1 MRFLPGFYDVFDDMF
16 DDGWMRPTTNA
27 MQCDIKEVDNNYEM
41 NIALPGYKKENISL
55 DLTDGYL
62 TVSANTN
69 QDKEEK
75 DSNGKV
81 IRSERYTG
89 SCSRKFYVGEGYKEE
104 DFTAK
109 FDNGELMITFPKTE
123 PKKIEEK
130 KPIMIEQAFEKEA
143 RAAKLAATLLKQYNL
158 SVDQLRMH
166 HDWSGK
172 ECPRPMIEGQSGS
185 MSWETFKKQV
195 YNYMRTV

>member
-16 DDGWMRPTTNA
+16 DDGWMSPSTNA

-41 NIALPGYKKENISL
+41 NIALPGYK
-55 DLTDGYL
+55 
-62 TVSANTN
+62 
-69 QDKEEK
+69 KEEK

-123 PKKIEEK
+123 PEKIEEK
-130 KPIMIEQAFEKEA
+130 KPIMIE
-143 RAAKLAATLLKQYNL
+143 
-158 SVDQLRMH
+158 
-166 HDWSGK
+166 
-172 ECPRPMIEGQSGS
+172 
-185 MSWETFKKQV
+185 
-195 YNYMRTV
+195 

>member
-1 MRFLPGFYDVFDDMF
+1 MLFMRFLPGFYDVFDDMF

-41 NIALPGYKKENISL
+41 NIALPGYKKEDISL

-89 SCSRKFYVGEGYKEE
+89 SCSRKFYVGEGYTEE

-109 FDNGELMITFPKTE
+109 FENGELMITFPKTE
-123 PKKIEEK
+123 PEKIEEK
-130 KPIMIEQAFEKEA
+130 KPIMIE
-143 RAAKLAATLLKQYNL
+143 
-158 SVDQLRMH
+158 
-166 HDWSGK
+166 
-172 ECPRPMIEGQSGS
+172 
-185 MSWETFKKQV
+185 
-195 YNYMRTV
+195 

>member
-16 DDGWMRPTTNA
+16 DDGWMSPSTNA

-41 NIALPGYKKENISL
+41 NIALPGYKKEDISL

-62 TVSANTN
+62 TVAANTN

-75 DSNGKV
+75 DKNGKV

-109 FDNGELMITFPKTE
+109 FENGELMITFPKTE
-123 PKKIEEK
+123 HEKIEEK
-130 KPIMIEQAFEKEA
+130 KPIMIEQFITRDEE
-143 RAAKLAATLLKQYNL
+143 
-158 SVDQLRMH
+158 SHV
-166 HDWSGK
+166 
-172 ECPRPMIEGQSGS
+172 
-185 MSWETFKKQV
+185 
-195 YNYMRTV
+195 

>member
-1 MRFLPGFYDVFDDMF
+1 MRYYPNFSDVFDDLF
-16 DDGWMRPTTNA
+16 DSGVNTTKTNT
-27 MQCDIKEVDNNYEM
+27 MLCDIRETENTYVM
-41 NIALPGYKKENISL
+41 NIALPGYKKEDISL

-75 DSNGKV
+75 DKNGKV

-109 FDNGELMITFPKTE
+109 FENGELMITFPKTE
-123 PKKIEEK
+123 PEKIEEK
-130 KPIMIEQAFEKEA
+130 KPIMIE
-143 RAAKLAATLLKQYNL
+143 
-158 SVDQLRMH
+158 
-166 HDWSGK
+166 
-172 ECPRPMIEGQSGS
+172 
-185 MSWETFKKQV
+185 
-195 YNYMRTV
+195 